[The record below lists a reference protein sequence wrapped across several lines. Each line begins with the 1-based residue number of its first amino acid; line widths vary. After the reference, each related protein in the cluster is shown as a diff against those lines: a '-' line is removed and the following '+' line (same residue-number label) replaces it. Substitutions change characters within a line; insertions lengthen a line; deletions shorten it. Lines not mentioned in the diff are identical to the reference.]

1 MADNI
6 DLSTLWVPVVPET
19 SKVAPAME
27 KAGREAKAAFERG
40 SRGLGDQ
47 LGQGLLQGLQGA
59 NLPAG
64 MDKLIAGLSSKTG
77 AIAGLVAGG
86 ITEGLNLV
94 ISGAEKMVAAVTS
107 SVEKAA
113 QEILSVGS
121 AWDEVSTQLRST
133 TLLSDSAF
141 QKLNQSAR
149 DLVASGLDTSMGNL
163 GKTMGVLSSRLG
175 MEAGPALEQLTKHLL
190 ELNDRFGDVNVNT
203 FTEALGIFKVSGK
216 DADDVLASLLASA
229 RGSGDSLGA
238 LISNLGSVGQMLSTA
253 GLSIQQAGA
262 LVGEVDKLGLP
273 LTRLS
278 TAEKEFTKMGLSFA
292 DGMKL
297 ASSALVQLG
306 DTVEGQALAVKL
318 FGARGWSSAMA
329 IVGAYVDV
337 VNAVPGAYD
346 AAGSSV
352 SDFTTKTQS
361 MGNKWTELRQKA
373 EEMLAPFGAAALT
386 GIAGALQHFSDYVT
400 ANHDE
405 IVAKIQDFG
414 NKFIDTLPQI
424 KEFAA
429 VAVEIMGQF
438 FQFMKSGLVVI
449 GEQIGIIVWAWAKM
463 FGSDQDANRAQKM
476 IDTLDKL
483 DAMDF
488 GKTAN
493 SLADLIRGIDTG
505 PTALNAMKDA
515 LDGVANSLK
524 DPIWSQPSGS
534 LGSPTLL
541 PGGGP
546 TSAAGPLAPFSVAGS
561 PGQGFPLPWT
571 LPGGAGGAN
580 AGMQV
585 GAISAKN
592 EISGAFGKNI
602 GGGYRPPDG
611 FDEHSSGQAF
621 DVMVGSIAEG
631 DKVAANAL
639 QQPGVDYVLWRQRQ
653 WNADG
658 TSSGMDDR
666 HNPTANHMDHVH
678 VHTGVSGYPKGGGPS
693 DTGLPVGKGAAAGY
707 AAGSPGRGF
716 PLPWKLSPGGDSGGL
731 GDLNQPFTVP
741 APKALGADGKPTT
754 PGPAGPNN
762 PFLNPPGGATAP
774 YTPFPDAQ
782 YTPLTPYPGVG
793 GAGGMSEDQWYS
805 RQKAIQ
811 SATDAAA
818 AAEYRVK
825 QAEDR
830 VTALTTTV
838 DEAGKRKATDQEL
851 GDATHALSVARV
863 DAKQRQDELTE
874 AQRKAGEPL
883 TNKKSS
889 TGGGSAGQGFLKGL
903 LSDLGL
909 DDQLFSD
916 PTQWGAFKLL
926 TGGLNYG
933 GGLLRGMGKNPTGMF
948 GAGGAM
954 EGQAWG
960 GLGAG
965 GGGIPGLG
973 MIPGLNIAQ
982 AATPTPN
989 AIGPQELS
997 QFPTPGSAVPP
1008 NTDVH
1013 GAGMG
1018 GAPGAQGGTNVIF
1031 NAPVTTQDPAQ
1042 LVPHI
1047 QEYANANSRYTQQR

>member
-1 MADNI
+1 
-6 DLSTLWVPVVPET
+6 
-19 SKVAPAME
+19 
-27 KAGREAKAAFERG
+27 
-40 SRGLGDQ
+40 
-47 LGQGLLQGLQGA
+47 
-59 NLPAG
+59 
-64 MDKLIAGLSSKTG
+64 
-77 AIAGLVAGG
+77 
-86 ITEGLNLV
+86 
-94 ISGAEKMVAAVTS
+94 
-107 SVEKAA
+107 
-113 QEILSVGS
+113 
-121 AWDEVSTQLRST
+121 
-133 TLLSDSAF
+133 
-141 QKLNQSAR
+141 
-149 DLVASGLDTSMGNL
+149 
-163 GKTMGVLSSRLG
+163 
-175 MEAGPALEQLTKHLL
+175 
-190 ELNDRFGDVNVNT
+190 
-203 FTEALGIFKVSGK
+203 
-216 DADDVLASLLASA
+216 
-229 RGSGDSLGA
+229 
-238 LISNLGSVGQMLSTA
+238 
-253 GLSIQQAGA
+253 
-262 LVGEVDKLGLP
+262 
-273 LTRLS
+273 
-278 TAEKEFTKMGLSFA
+278 
-292 DGMKL
+292 
-297 ASSALVQLG
+297 
-306 DTVEGQALAVKL
+306 
-318 FGARGWSSAMA
+318 
-329 IVGAYVDV
+329 
-337 VNAVPGAYD
+337 
-346 AAGSSV
+346 
-352 SDFTTKTQS
+352 
-361 MGNKWTELRQKA
+361 
-373 EEMLAPFGAAALT
+373 
-386 GIAGALQHFSDYVT
+386 
-400 ANHDE
+400 
-405 IVAKIQDFG
+405 
-414 NKFIDTLPQI
+414 
-424 KEFAA
+424 
-429 VAVEIMGQF
+429 
-438 FQFMKSGLVVI
+438 
-449 GEQIGIIVWAWAKM
+449 
-463 FGSDQDANRAQKM
+463 
-476 IDTLDKL
+476 
-483 DAMDF
+483 
-488 GKTAN
+488 
-493 SLADLIRGIDTG
+493 
-505 PTALNAMKDA
+505 
-515 LDGVANSLK
+515 
-524 DPIWSQPSGS
+524 
-534 LGSPTLL
+534 
-541 PGGGP
+541 
-546 TSAAGPLAPFSVAGS
+546 
-561 PGQGFPLPWT
+561 
-571 LPGGAGGAN
+571 PGGASGAN

-741 APKALGADGKPTT
+741 APKALGADGKPIA
-754 PGPAGPNN
+754 PGAADPNN

-793 GAGGMSEDQWYS
+793 GAGGLSEDQWYS

-997 QFPTPGSAVPP
+997 QFPTPGPAVDPAATAHGTGLGGAAGP
-1008 NTDVH
+1008 VDA
-1013 GAGMG
+1013 GAGFG
-1018 GAPGAQGGTNVIF
+1018 GNNNVVF
-1031 NAPVTTQDPAQ
+1031 NAPVSLTDPTKLAPSIREHQLTT
-1042 LVPHI
+1042 
-1047 QEYANANSRYTQQR
+1047 SRYTQQR